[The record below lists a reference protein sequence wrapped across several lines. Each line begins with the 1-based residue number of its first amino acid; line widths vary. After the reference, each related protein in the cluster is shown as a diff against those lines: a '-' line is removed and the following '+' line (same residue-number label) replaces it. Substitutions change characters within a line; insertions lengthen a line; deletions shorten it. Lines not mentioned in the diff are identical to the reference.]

1 MDNLTI
7 RKKLGVVF
15 TLLILVFLGASV
27 YAVIALKNINDG
39 AMRIATTHL
48 HSVLAA
54 SDNGAAMTEY
64 RALEYAVVTAPTLKS
79 RAYSEKKA
87 CSRHPPDC
95 RILHPR
101 RRRIPTPSHAAK
113 AARMRCSASMT
124 RWRVLT
130 RTP

>member
-48 HSVLAA
+48 HSV
-54 SDNGAAMTEY
+54 
-64 RALEYAVVTAPTLKS
+64 
-79 RAYSEKKA
+79 
-87 CSRHPPDC
+87 
-95 RILHPR
+95 
-101 RRRIPTPSHAAK
+101 
-113 AARMRCSASMT
+113 ARF
-124 RWRVLT
+124 LG
-130 RTP
+130 